1 MKSKHLEIYADGAG
15 IMVGST
21 VSKLNFYSVVDISE
35 DNDEKQIEELKVQ
48 IAIPTITL
56 LKVCAK
62 FLKQIKTDEQ
72 EIISIIDSNKEE
84 IIKTLASLSL
94 QDSDGE

>member
-35 DNDEKQIEELKVQ
+35 DNNEKQIEELKVQ
-48 IAIPTITL
+48 IAIPTVTL
-56 LKVCAK
+56 LKVCAR
-62 FLKQIKTDEQ
+62 FLQQVKTDEL
-72 EIISIIDSNKEE
+72 EIISVIDSHKEE
-84 IIKTLASLSL
+84 IIKTLASLTL
-94 QDSDGE
+94 QESDGE